1 MPWVQPWED
10 KKQNKCQNKTVREIT
25 CLKILLLI
33 TTIFHPVAQADIS
46 HLGVSHSAPYPLLQ
60 ACQEY
65 SLANS
70 KRNHGL
76 SPSGPHAALG
86 ELGLLHKQDL
96 SIWCLL
102 SQPLS
107 VGPEST
113 VTWQLVFIV
122 CDLMLWFFSSLIGD
136 EVFVPVFIILLVS

>member
-107 VGPEST
+107 VWSRIYCHLAAGFHSL
-113 VTWQLVFIV
+113 WSDALILFQLNWRWSF
-122 CDLMLWFFSSLIGD
+122 CPCFYHPSC
-136 EVFVPVFIILLVS
+136 